1 MQTLRVTVDDDKTK
15 QLLLRM
21 LHTMDGVQVKE
32 IRQAEHRNAGDA
44 LLQLCGIW
52 KDRGISIDDVRKK
65 AWERTAK

>member
-1 MQTLRVTVDDDKTK
+1 MQTLRVTVNDDKTK

-32 IRQAEHRNAGDA
+32 TRRDERRNAGNA

-52 KDRGISIDDVRKK
+52 KDRDIYIDDIRKK
-65 AWERTAK
+65 AWKRAAK

>member
-1 MQTLRVTVDDDKTK
+1 MQTLRVTVNDDRTK

-32 IRQAEHRNAGDA
+32 TRQPVQRNAGNA

-52 KDRGISIDDVRKK
+52 KDRDISIDDIRKK
-65 AWERTAK
+65 AWKRAPK